1 MLGDKRVVFAQC
13 IVYLQN
19 LIQCGGICV
28 LNCVDDTIHSMSPME
43 DGYCEMYE
51 SRLSH
56 LERELYQLRKPEDI
70 IMGTLEAVCEFYQAD
85 WSGILDADLQ
95 LGVWTPIWWYNAEQK
110 AMTDTRL
117 YSIEI
122 ADGFIRWEQA
132 LNAGKGIIITD
143 VEQIRETN
151 PMEYEQYKR
160 MDVRSVIGA
169 PYHKRSSGFLVV
181 RNPKRFSAKIS
192 FLQVLTYVVA
202 SEVDE
207 LKLSEGTKLVV
218 PPLMVKKQNE
228 VYISLFGGLEI
239 YTYQGKLNEER
250 IKSPKLCRI
259 IVYLLIHRKRS
270 VSARE
275 LAENIWPDD
284 VDTMIASV
292 RSLIYR
298 FRKVFRLICDD
309 DLIETVEGK
318 YHINPQLTVATDL
331 EILNHLY
338 SQASCEDTDR
348 KRIHQL
354 KKAAHLYKGSVYP
367 DANAEHWLMALST
380 DYQLRFLQIEEE
392 LLELLSR
399 KGGYQTIYD
408 EAKRALS
415 VEKGN
420 MMLYYWMVL
429 SLIKQGTIES
439 AKQVLQLARNSLTEE
454 DFSELLLKLKSI

>member
-1 MLGDKRVVFAQC
+1 MMS
-13 IVYLQN
+13 
-19 LIQCGGICV
+19 
-28 LNCVDDTIHSMSPME
+28 SME
-43 DGYCEMYE
+43 EKYCRMYE
-51 SRLSH
+51 STLTR

-95 LGVWTPIWWYNAEQK
+95 LGVWTPIWWYNIK
-110 AMTDTRL
+110 KKGMTETRL
-117 YSIEI
+117 YSVEI

-132 LNAGKGIIITD
+132 LKAGEGIIITD
-143 VEQIRETN
+143 VEKLKYSS
-151 PMEYEQYKR
+151 PLEYGQCKR
-160 MDVRSVIGA
+160 LEVRSIIGA

-181 RNPKRFSAKIS
+181 RNPKRFQTRIS

-207 LKLSEGTKLVV
+207 QKLVEGSKMIV

-250 IKSPKLCRI
+250 IKSPKICRI

-270 VSARE
+270 VSAKE

-284 VDTMIASV
+284 VDTMIAGV

-318 YHINPQLTVATDL
+318 YHINPRLTVATDL

-367 DANAEHWLMALST
+367 DASAEHWLMALST

-392 LLELLSR
+392 LLELLSY

-408 EAKRALS
+408 EAKHALS

-429 SLIKQGTIES
+429 SLIKQGTTKS
-439 AKQVLQLARNSLTEE
+439 AKQVLLASCAVTAFLECVSKRIKPS
-454 DFSELLLKLKSI
+454 KH